1 MIKIGILVIA
11 TPNNGGT
18 FQYTLSYVEGVKRL
32 KNFRI
37 TLYTSTE
44 NNYYN
49 HLGLPIKKVVS
60 LSQKR
65 INLVFQSL
73 LNTNNYFEEEDI
85 ILAPIYS
92 PILIHTKTP
101 FVFTLH
107 DLQEHYFPQYF
118 SIFVRIW
125 RNYINKQ
132 LCEKSSAIICES
144 QYVKNDINM
153 LFNVAEEKIFV
164 TPCPPLEIKIN
175 SESKKRVSDIL
186 KKHSLPDS
194 YLFYPAQYW
203 PHKNHIKLI
212 EAFNKVEKEFPN
224 IYLVFTG
231 AKKNNKIYQNV
242 IKKIKW
248 LGLEQKIIHLGY
260 VEYSDLEIIFQHS
273 ISLVLPTLFE
283 SISIPIYE
291 AFQLGVP
298 VCASSVVGLPEQ
310 IGDAGIL
317 FDPNSIDSI
326 KSAITKV
333 ISSASLRKELI
344 TRGHKRLTSISFKS
358 FSNQLLVIL
367 DSIANTKNLRKN
379 N

>member
-1 MIKIGILVIA
+1 MLKIGILVTS
-11 TPNNGGT
+11 TPNHGGT

-32 KNFRI
+32 NNVRI
-37 TLYTSTE
+37 TLYTSKE

-49 HLGLPIKKVVS
+49 NLGLPIKRVIS
-60 LSQKR
+60 TSMKR
-65 INLVFQSL
+65 INLIFQSL
-73 LNTNNYFEEEDI
+73 FNKNNYFEEEDI

-92 PILIHTKTP
+92 PILLNTKTP

-107 DLQEHYFPQYF
+107 DLQEHYLPEYF
-118 SIFVRIW
+118 SIFIRIW

-144 QYVKNDINM
+144 KYVKNDINR
-153 LFNVAEEKIFV
+153 LFNVKEEKIFV
-164 TPCPPLEIKIN
+164 IPCPPIEITIN
-175 SESKKRVSDIL
+175 SEGKKRVIDVL
-186 KKHSLPDS
+186 KKYSLPDS

-212 EAFNKVEKEFPN
+212 EAFNKVQKDFPN
-224 IYLVFTG
+224 INLVFTG
-231 AKKNNKIYQNV
+231 AKKNNKTYQNV
-242 IKKIKW
+242 IQKIKK

-260 VEYSDLEIIFQHS
+260 VEYSELEIIFEHS

-298 VCASSVVGLPEQ
+298 VCSSSVVGLPEQ
-310 IGDAGIL
+310 IGNAGIL

-326 KSAITKV
+326 NSAITKV
-333 ISSASLRKELI
+333 LSSVSLRKELI
-344 TRGHKRLTSISFKS
+344 KRGHKRLTSISFKS
-358 FSNQLLVIL
+358 FSNQLLNLL
-367 DSIANTKNLRKN
+367 DSIASTKKSRSN